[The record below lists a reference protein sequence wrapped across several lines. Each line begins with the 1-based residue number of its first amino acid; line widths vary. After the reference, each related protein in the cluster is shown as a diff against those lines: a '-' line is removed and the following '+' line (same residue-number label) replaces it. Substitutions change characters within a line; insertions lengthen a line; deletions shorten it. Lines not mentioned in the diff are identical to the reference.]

1 MSNTKDMTVGSPAKL
16 IFFFA
21 LPLMLGNVFQ
31 QLYTM
36 VDTAVVGQFVG
47 VEGLAALGAADWMV
61 YMIWGVATGF
71 TQGFSILI
79 SQRWGAADHQGLRKS
94 IAMSVYLCAGIVLIL
109 SAVSQ
114 LIAYP
119 ALRLLNTPENIRAGA
134 LTYMRIRFAGVIT
147 ITFYNMCASVLRALG
162 DSKTPLVAMIVS
174 SGVNIALDLL
184 FVVGFHWGIAG
195 AAVATVTAEACAGIL
210 CLIAIR
216 RVPVLRFRR
225 EDWTPDRTVLG
236 KLFLLGLPMSFQ
248 NIVIGGGGLVV
259 QRVINGFGFLFVAG
273 ITATNKLYGILDVAA
288 SSFGFSVATFAGQN
302 LGANK
307 LDRIRQGTR
316 SALKI
321 CLGLSLVISS
331 ATILLGR
338 YVLRLFISDSAAD
351 VEAVL
356 GYAYDFL
363 FVMSVGLCFLY
374 TLFVYRSALQGMGD
388 TFIPMVSGMLELA
401 ARISCV
407 LLLPRFVEEYGVYL
421 SEVAAWFCAMV
432 LLIAA
437 YYWRIHRLSRKAAE
451 ALPEAPA
458 EE

>member
-1 MSNTKDMTVGSPAKL
+1 M
-16 IFFFA
+16 
-21 LPLMLGNVFQ
+21 
-31 QLYTM
+31 
-36 VDTAVVGQFVG
+36 
-47 VEGLAALGAADWMV
+47 
-61 YMIWGVATGF
+61 
-71 TQGFSILI
+71 
-79 SQRWGAADHQGLRKS
+79 
-94 IAMSVYLCAGIVLIL
+94 
-109 SAVSQ
+109 
-114 LIAYP
+114 
-119 ALRLLNTPENIRAGA
+119 
-134 LTYMRIRFAGVIT
+134 
-147 ITFYNMCASVLRALG
+147 
-162 DSKTPLVAMIVS
+162 
-174 SGVNIALDLL
+174 
-184 FVVGFHWGIAG
+184 
-195 AAVATVTAEACAGIL
+195 GIL

-407 LLLPRFVEEYGVYL
+407 LLLPRFVEEYGV
-421 SEVAAWFCAMV
+421 
-432 LLIAA
+432 
-437 YYWRIHRLSRKAAE
+437 
-451 ALPEAPA
+451 
-458 EE
+458 